1 MFDSIVLKNPSNDTI
16 FKFTLLFDK
25 NNYTTTAGLKVK
37 DNELVSVFS
46 GDLFIKTLQRITEF
60 THDLPF
66 DPSAKVYDGLEMK
79 ISYSDNFRHIVWSN
93 MAENNNYDK
102 AFSIDGLY
110 ISSDQQKKYS
120 IAANIL
126 LNEANIIFR
135 DQLMKV

>member
-1 MFDSIVLKNPSNDTI
+1 MFDSIVLKSPSNYSL

-37 DNELVSVFS
+37 DNELVAVFS
-46 GDLFIKTLQRITEF
+46 GDLFIKTLERVIEF

-66 DPSAKVYDGLEMK
+66 DPNAKVYDGLEMK
-79 ISYSDNFRHIVWSN
+79 ISYSDNFKRIVWSN

-102 AFSIDGLY
+102 AFAIDGLY
-110 ISSDQQKKYS
+110 INPEQQKKYS
-120 IAANIL
+120 VAANIL